1 MTIRPDL
8 SQRIEHEIEMLTP
21 EPIGHINY
29 EGILHRGLPVFGTIG
44 EVWLLR
50 ADGSLWR
57 VDSDF
62 GVPLAPCPS
71 ACARWLLS
79 LAPSALPV
87 VAGDAA
93 IASCCSGGLQ
103 RLPRP
108 RTHPA
113 ELGRWSG
120 PVLRLLRRAG
130 VAFHRPV
137 TS

>member
-62 GVPLAPCPS
+62 GVPLAPLPE
-71 ACARWLLS
+71 RLRTM
-79 LAPSALPV
+79 AL
-87 VAGDAA
+87 VAGTERYPWLQEMLPSRPAAAVDCNVCQGRGRIRPSSDAGA
-93 IASCCSGGLQ
+93 GLFCDSC
-103 RLPRP
+103 
-108 RTHPA
+108 A
-113 ELGRWSG
+113 ALGWLSTG
-120 PVLRLLRRAG
+120 P
-130 VAFHRPV
+130 
-137 TS
+137 